1 MFVRALKDL
10 WETASSVLPLMVVLV
25 VFQLAV
31 LRRPLPNLK
40 VFMIASLFCLFGLHL
55 FIKGASNA
63 LIPLA
68 DTVGSNIVK
77 LNNNLI
83 IIGFSLLLGY
93 ASTLVEPALAAL
105 AIEVEE
111 ISVGAIRRNVLIHT
125 VAIGFGIG
133 LAIGISKIVFNIPT
147 KKVLLPL
154 LFLSGILAFFAP
166 EEYVAIAFDSASA
179 TTGPVNIPI
188 NMALAIGIAKTLEGV
203 DPLLSGFGIVGL
215 TSMGTVLSVLT
226 LGILN
231 R

>member
-10 WETASSVLPLMVVLV
+10 WETASSVLPLMGVLI
-25 VFQLAV
+25 VFQLGV
-31 LRRPLPNLK
+31 LRKPIPNAK
-40 VFMIASLFCLFGLHL
+40 VFIIACFLCLFGLHF

-68 DTVGSNIVK
+68 DTVGSNIVSI
-77 LNNNLI
+77 NNNYI
-83 IIGFSLLLGY
+83 IIGFALLLGY

-111 ISVGAIRRNVLIHT
+111 ISVGAIRRNVLTHT

-133 LAIGISKIVFNIPT
+133 LAIGISKILFNIST
-147 KKVLLPL
+147 KKILLPL
-154 LFLSGILAFFAP
+154 LLISGILAYFAP

-231 R
+231 K

>member
-10 WETASSVLPLMVVLV
+10 WETASSVLPLMGVLI
-25 VFQLAV
+25 VFQLGV
-31 LRRPLPNLK
+31 LRKPIPNAK
-40 VFMIASLFCLFGLHL
+40 VFIIAFFLCLFGLHF

-68 DTVGSNIVK
+68 DTVGSNIVSI
-77 LNNNLI
+77 NNNYI
-83 IIGFSLLLGY
+83 IIGFALLLGY

-111 ISVGAIRRNVLIHT
+111 ISVGAIRRNVLTHT

-133 LAIGISKIVFNIPT
+133 LAIGISKILFNIST
-147 KKVLLPL
+147 KKILLPL
-154 LFLSGILAFFAP
+154 LLISGILAYFAP

-231 R
+231 K